1 MATMNPQKK
10 EEMRYSG
17 GITGASTV
25 NPDFANGSAS
35 PILSGQALA
44 TAQFG
49 SGSNSTGS
57 NSRRMMGTFDYSP
70 KSSAPAKKAP
80 AKAAAKPAP
89 KPSVS
94 ASVAMAKTAPKVSS
108 RPSGESYSA
117 PKPKAT
123 VTSRADSGSL
133 SKVAFKMPGI
143 GPVASIASKANAPAA
158 SKPKA
163 SVNKMYKATYG
174 SSVPKKYT
182 GPERNFD
189 GNTAEQVAAIM
200 KQRMAEVARDKAN
213 PPKPKAKKPVSS
225 SVNKM
230 YKATYGTKLK

>member
-1 MATMNPQKK
+1 MATMNPQKR
-10 EEMRYSG
+10 EELMRYSG

-49 SGSNSTGS
+49 SGSPVT
-57 NSRRMMGTFDYSP
+57 TFDYSP

-117 PKPKAT
+117 PKKAT
-123 VTSRADSGSL
+123 VSSRADSGSL
-133 SKVAFKMPGI
+133 SKVALKMPGI
-143 GPVASIASKANAPAA
+143 GPVASIASK
-158 SKPKA
+158 PKA
-163 SVNKMYKATYG
+163 SVNKMYTATYG
-174 SSVPKKYT
+174 SSLPKKYT
-182 GPERNFD
+182 GPERNFQ
-189 GNTAEQVAAIM
+189 GQTEAQVAAIN

>member
-1 MATMNPQKK
+1 MATMNPQKR

-44 TAQFG
+44 AAQFG
-49 SGSNSTGS
+49 SGST
-57 NSRRMMGTFDYSP
+57 SRRMLGTFDYSP

-117 PKPKAT
+117 PKKAT
-123 VTSRADSGSL
+123 VSSRADSASS
-133 SKVAFKMPGI
+133 SKP
-143 GPVASIASKANAPAA
+143 ASKANAPAA

-174 SSVPKKYT
+174 SSVPKKSS
-182 GPERNFD
+182 GPERNFE
-189 GNTAEQVAAIM
+189 GNTAEQVAAINKRNM
-200 KQRMAEVARDKAN
+200 DAVAREKAN

>member
-1 MATMNPQKK
+1 MATMNPQKR
-10 EEMRYSG
+10 EETRYSG

-44 TAQFG
+44 AAQFG
-49 SGSNSTGS
+49 SGSPVT
-57 NSRRMMGTFDYSP
+57 TYDYSQP
-70 KSSAPAKKAP
+70 KSSAPAKKSP
-80 AKAAAKPAP
+80 AKAAAKPTP

-94 ASVAMAKTAPKVSS
+94 ASVASAKVANASKVSS

-117 PKPKAT
+117 PKKAT
-123 VTSRADSGSL
+123 VSSRADSASS
-133 SKVAFKMPGI
+133 SKPAPK
-143 GPVASIASKANAPAA
+143 ASAPAA
-158 SKPKA
+158 PKPKA
-163 SVNKMYKATYG
+163 SVSNMYKATYG
-174 SSVPKKYT
+174 KSVPKKSS
-182 GPERNFD
+182 GPERNFQ
-189 GNTAEQVAAIM
+189 GQTEAQVAAIN
-200 KQRMAEVARDKAN
+200 KERMDAIAREKVN

>member
-1 MATMNPQKK
+1 MATMNPQKR
-10 EEMRYSG
+10 EDLMRYSG
-17 GITGASTV
+17 GITGADTV

-49 SGSNSTGS
+49 SGST
-57 NSRRMMGTFDYSP
+57 SRRMLGIFDYSP
-70 KSSAPAKKAP
+70 KSSAPAKKAV
-80 AKAAAKPAP
+80 AKATP
-89 KPSVS
+89 KPNVS
-94 ASVAMAKTAPKVSS
+94 RDVAMAKTAPKVSS

-117 PKPKAT
+117 PKKAT
-123 VTSRADSGSL
+123 VSSRADSASS
-133 SKVAFKMPGI
+133 SKP
-143 GPVASIASKANAPAA
+143 ASKASAPAA

-163 SVNKMYKATYG
+163 SVSKMYEATYG

-182 GPERNFD
+182 GPERNFQ
-189 GNTAEQVAAIM
+189 GQTEAQVAAIN

>member
-1 MATMNPQKK
+1 MATMNPQKR
-10 EEMRYSG
+10 EELMRFSG

-49 SGSNSTGS
+49 SGSPVT
-57 NSRRMMGTFDYSP
+57 TFDYSP

-117 PKPKAT
+117 PKKAT
-123 VTSRADSGSL
+123 VSSRADSGSL
-133 SKVAFKMPGI
+133 SKVALKMPGI
-143 GPVASIASKANAPAA
+143 GPMASIASKASAPAA
-158 SKPKA
+158 SKPSASQIASAQARAGGGNSVYSAKA
-163 SVNKMYKATYG
+163 GTRKPSTPYVAPKPTASQISQAKARAGGQGDTTPKM
-174 SSVPKKYT
+174 KKSKST
-182 GPERNFD
+182 FNS
-189 GNTAEQVAAIM
+189 VAA
-200 KQRMAEVARDKAN
+200 KAALKKAVASNIRN
-213 PPKPKAKKPVSS
+213 H
-225 SVNKM
+225 
-230 YKATYGTKLK
+230 

>member
-1 MATMNPQKK
+1 MATMNPQKR
-10 EEMRYSG
+10 EELMRYSG

-57 NSRRMMGTFDYSP
+57 NSRRMLGTFDYSP
-70 KSSAPAKKAP
+70 KSPAPAKKAP

-117 PKPKAT
+117 PKKAT
-123 VTSRADSGSL
+123 VSSRADSGSL
-133 SKVAFKMPGI
+133 SKVALKMPGI
-143 GPVASIASKANAPAA
+143 GPMASIASKANAPAA

-163 SVNKMYKATYG
+163 SVNKMYEATYG
-174 SSVPKKYT
+174 SSLPKIKPPATPEQKAAKKASISKMYT
-182 GPERNFD
+182 ATYGRPL
-189 GNTAEQVAAIM
+189 QP
-200 KQRMAEVARDKAN
+200 KA
-213 PPKPKAKKPVSS
+213 KAKKPLSA

-230 YKATYGTKLK
+230 YEETYGTKLK

>member
-1 MATMNPQKK
+1 MATMNPQKR
-10 EEMRYSG
+10 EELMRYSG

-57 NSRRMMGTFDYSP
+57 NSRRMLGTFDYSP
-70 KSSAPAKKAP
+70 KSPAPAKKAP

-117 PKPKAT
+117 PKKAT
-123 VTSRADSGSL
+123 VSSRADSGSL
-133 SKVAFKMPGI
+133 SKVALKMPGI
-143 GPVASIASKANAPAA
+143 GPVASIASK
-158 SKPKA
+158 PKA
-163 SVNKMYKATYG
+163 SVNKMYEATYG
-174 SSVPKKYT
+174 SSLPKIKPPATPEQKAAKKASISKMYT
-182 GPERNFD
+182 ATYGRPL
-189 GNTAEQVAAIM
+189 QP
-200 KQRMAEVARDKAN
+200 KA
-213 PPKPKAKKPVSS
+213 KAKKPLSA

-230 YKATYGTKLK
+230 YEETYGTKLK